1 VVSDVLLEMRG
12 IVKHYGTVKANDG
25 VDLSVRTGSVT
36 ALLGENGSGKSTLM
50 KILLGLVPCDG
61 GSISFEGNMLGRH
74 SPGAART
81 LGIGMI
87 HQHFMLA
94 EALSVLENVRLVT
107 DASAD
112 EVRRISS
119 LYGLAVDPNACVSQL
134 SLGERQRV
142 EIMKALLA
150 GAKLLVLDEPTSN
163 LSPPE
168 VEGLFAVIARLRSE
182 GKTTIFISHKLT
194 EVLAL
199 CDDFIVLRDGRAVG
213 AGAIADTNQN
223 ALATMMVG
231 REVGIAYERTT
242 HAAGEV
248 RLELSDVSVPGD
260 AATVPLTDIDLI
272 VRAGEVVAIAGVD
285 GNGQRELAEA
295 IAGMRRCKRGRI
307 LVDGVDMTH
316 SLMRQRV
323 SAGVAYIPADRKTTS
338 LVPAL
343 SVAENLVLR
352 DVDRF
357 SRRGWMNRVKIRALA
372 QQTLQRFDI
381 KAASIHSPV
390 KRLSGGNQQKI
401 VIAREL
407 DRVPKVLVA
416 MQATWGLDPRT
427 SQFVLEQILRL
438 RDAGAAILYISSEL
452 EEVLRLGDRIGF
464 LFQGRL
470 TPPVARQELEI
481 AQIGLKMSGIAA

>member
-1 VVSDVLLEMRG
+1 VVSEVLLEMRG
-12 IVKHYGTVKANDG
+12 IVKHYGTITANDG
-25 VDLSVRTGSVT
+25 IDLSVRTGSIT

-50 KILLGLVPCDG
+50 KILLGLVPRDG
-61 GSISFEGNMLGRH
+61 GSISFEGNILGRH
-74 SPGAART
+74 SPGAARA

-94 EALSVLENVRLVT
+94 EALSVLENVRLAT
-107 DASAD
+107 EASAD
-112 EVRRISS
+112 EVRRVSS
-119 LYGLAVDPNACVSQL
+119 LYGLAVDPNAPVSQL

-168 VEGLFAVIARLRSE
+168 VESLSAAIARLRSE

-231 REVGIAYERTT
+231 REVGTAYQRAT
-242 HAAGEV
+242 HTAGEV
-248 RLELSDVSVPGD
+248 RLELSDVSAPGD
-260 AATVPLTDIDLI
+260 AAAVPLTDIDLI

-316 SLMRQRV
+316 SLTRQRIA
-323 SAGVAYIPADRKTTS
+323 AGVAYIPADRKTTS

-352 DVDRF
+352 DVGRF
-357 SRRGWMNRVKIRALA
+357 SRRGWMNRVEIRALA

-381 KAASIHSPV
+381 KAASLQSPV
-390 KRLSGGNQQKI
+390 RRLSGGNQQKI
-401 VIAREL
+401 VVAREL
-407 DRVPKVLVA
+407 GRVPKVLVA

-427 SQFVLEQILRL
+427 TQFVLEQILRL

-470 TPPVARQELEI
+470 KPPVARRELEI
-481 AQIGLKMSGIAA
+481 SQIGLMMSGIAA